1 MKKREDNPTITLNV
15 KYNDMYDLWNH
26 LVDVIMHLDSIQEDL
41 TELTSAIYDS
51 CRAHED
57 NPEASEAD
65 ETDEAAEEVDG
76 ESLAIEILK
85 AVFNCLTDICEK
97 EDAE

>member
-41 TELTSAIYDS
+41 TELTSAVYDS
-51 CRAHED
+51 CRAHEND
-57 NPEASEAD
+57 PAVS
-65 ETDEAAEEVDG
+65 ETDESDEATTDVDG

-85 AVFNCLTDICEK
+85 AVFDCLSDICEK
-97 EDAE
+97 GDAE